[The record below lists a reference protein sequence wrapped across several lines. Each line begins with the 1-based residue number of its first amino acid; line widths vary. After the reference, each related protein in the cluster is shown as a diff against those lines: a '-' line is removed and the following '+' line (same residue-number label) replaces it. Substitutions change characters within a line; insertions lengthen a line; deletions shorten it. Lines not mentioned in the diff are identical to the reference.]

1 MASRRPRASTYIAG
15 RLQDLTRMRSTP
27 TAACCAPELS
37 SNVRFC
43 NSRRS
48 PPKSLSRRSEPVAEI
63 NVAQP
68 LCHKVLRP
76 FSPTLLYG
84 DHHRS
89 IGSAKNR
96 LDGRSLPHQGVGRRL
111 QPRAPYRQGV
121 QLTRPYARVVTQRLG
136 DGTPR
141 FVRVS
146 ARLRFQGR
154 CAGLQRP
161 HLLVELGDAPCTG
174 RLGQPSGLEGP
185 QVPINVQAG
194 RWDRHPTGLRRD
206 IGADPWCV
214 GRWWCELGAGR
225 PYLARRVKAEA
236 ERRTSAYAA
245 RQRSNPG
252 R

>member
-27 TAACCAPELS
+27 TAACCVPELS

-43 NSRRS
+43 NSRRC
-48 PPKSLSRRSEPVAEI
+48 PPKSLSRRSEPVSEI

-84 DHHRS
+84 GHHRS
-89 IGSAKNR
+89 IRSAKNR

-121 QLTRPYARVVTQRLG
+121 QLTRPHARVVTQRLG

-141 FVRVS
+141 FGPV
-146 ARLRFQGR
+146 APRL
-154 CAGLQRP
+154 
-161 HLLVELGDAPCTG
+161 D
-174 RLGQPSGLEGP
+174 
-185 QVPINVQAG
+185 
-194 RWDRHPTGLRRD
+194 
-206 IGADPWCV
+206 
-214 GRWWCELGAGR
+214 LGAPPSPGNRRAPQLCARGR
-225 PYLARRVKAEA
+225 ANGV
-236 ERRTSAYAA
+236 TSAPTVP
-245 RQRSNPG
+245 SSPG
-252 R
+252 RDR